1 MADLFG
7 LRPYQLDAVSQIER
21 YWSEGKHAILCQ
33 LPTGGG
39 KSRIIRQIVDDYSQ
53 SKKVIYLIAH
63 RQTLVEQLSNEIKEA
78 DIKHGIIQAGMPYI
92 RYRVQVCSMQTLV
105 RRLDKLAE
113 PEILIADECF
123 PRDTMIDGKLIQDIV
138 AGDMVISY
146 DEKTDRFVRN
156 KVLSVMKREYRGD
169 LVRIKDRNRTVHC
182 TTNHPFYTAD
192 GWKKAE
198 ELCCGEYVR
207 CLWKSVRVENEEK
220 DMLGNLQKDEIVT
233 DHEQDKLQVCIGKAE
248 AQQYDSLSGSK
259 GEAEEYPQGDGL
271 EASYAGREREAYSKA
286 CHGYVRATF
295 KRLRYGNRAGNSD
308 KTTTR
313 KRISA
318 LLQGR
323 FGNTRISSCN
333 RDRRSLTPSI
343 GTPISRCE
351 EGRIFRYTRLESVE
365 ILKQG
370 SREWLDAMRE
380 DCHVYNIEVE
390 QTHTYCVQGLV
401 VHNCHHL
408 KSNSYM
414 NILNRWPK
422 AKLLGMTATPQRIDG
437 KGFDDIFD
445 ELILGPK
452 MRDLIDAGYL
462 SDYEYYA
469 PASVDMDGV
478 HQVGGDYNAK
488 ESLDR
493 VDRKVITGSAVEH
506 YRKYADHQP
515 AIASCVS
522 IAHSEHVAQEF
533 RDAGYKAIAVNSR
546 MDQLE
551 VKRAIAGL
559 KDGSTEILTQCE
571 MLGEGVD
578 IPAATCLIGLR
589 PTASLVIYLQ
599 HCGRVLR
606 KAKGKDKAIILDHV
620 GNWSRFGLPDDE
632 RVWTLQGKPKGA
644 KEPSK
649 YKRCPECLR
658 PVLVS
663 AKKCEFCGYVWE
675 YEAHERMPAEVEG
688 QLVSIKEVKPDEVQD
703 LMRTISRRAHNL
715 KEAISIAKTLGYKH
729 TSAYHIWV
737 NELHLNVDSIRYI

>member
-1 MADLFG
+1 MGNGIFG
-7 LRPYQLDAVSQIER
+7 LRPYQLDAVAKIEK
-21 YWSEGKHAILCQ
+21 YWSEGKQAVLCQ

-39 KSRIIRQIVDDYSQ
+39 KSRIIRQIVDDYAQ

-105 RRLDKLAE
+105 RRMDKLAE
-113 PEILIADECF
+113 PEI
-123 PRDTMIDGKLIQDIV
+123 IV
-138 AGDMVISY
+138 I
-146 DEKTDRFVRN
+146 
-156 KVLSVMKREYRGD
+156 
-169 LVRIKDRNRTVHC
+169 
-182 TTNHPFYTAD
+182 
-192 GWKKAE
+192 
-198 ELCCGEYVR
+198 
-207 CLWKSVRVENEEK
+207 
-220 DMLGNLQKDEIVT
+220 DEI
-233 DHEQDKLQVCIGKAE
+233 H
-248 AQQYDSLSGSK
+248 
-259 GEAEEYPQGDGL
+259 
-271 EASYAGREREAYSKA
+271 
-286 CHGYVRATF
+286 
-295 KRLRYGNRAGNSD
+295 
-308 KTTTR
+308 
-313 KRISA
+313 
-318 LLQGR
+318 
-323 FGNTRISSCN
+323 
-333 RDRRSLTPSI
+333 
-343 GTPISRCE
+343 
-351 EGRIFRYTRLESVE
+351 
-365 ILKQG
+365 
-370 SREWLDAMRE
+370 
-380 DCHVYNIEVE
+380 HV
-390 QTHTYCVQGLV
+390 
-401 VHNCHHL
+401 

-414 NILNRWPK
+414 NILRHWPN

-445 ELILGPK
+445 ELILGPT
-452 MRDLIDAGYL
+452 MRDLITAGYL

-488 ESLDR
+488 ESVDR

-506 YRKYADHQP
+506 YRRYADHQP

-533 RDAGYKAIAVNSR
+533 RDAGYRAIAVNSR

-559 KDGSTEILTQCE
+559 KDGTTEILTQCE

-632 RVWTLQGKPKGA
+632 REWKLEGKPKGA

-663 AKKCEFCGYVWE
+663 AKKCDFCGYVWE
-675 YEAHERMPAEVEG
+675 YYAKERMPTEVDG
-688 QLVSIKEVKPDEVQD
+688 QLVSIKEVKPEDVQD
-703 LMRTISRRAHNL
+703 LMRMISRKAHNL
-715 KEAISIAKTLGYKH
+715 KEAIKIAKDLGYKH

-737 NELHLNVDSIRYI
+737 NELHLNVDSIRAI

>member
-7 LRPYQLDAVSQIER
+7 LRPYQLDAVSQIEK
-21 YWSEGKHAILCQ
+21 YWSEGKQAVLCQ

-39 KSRIIRQIVDDYSQ
+39 KSRIIRQIVDDYAQ

-63 RQTLVEQLSNEIKEA
+63 RQTLVEQLSREISEA

-105 RRLDKLAE
+105 RRMDKLAE

-123 PRDTMIDGKLIQDIV
+123 PKDTMVDGKPIQDIV

-207 CLWKSVRVENEEK
+207 CLWKSVRMENEEK
-220 DMLGNLQKDEIVT
+220 DMLGRMQTSEVLP
-233 DHEQDKLQVCIGKAE
+233 DHEQDQLQVCIGKAE
-248 AQQYDSLSGSK
+248 AKQHDSLPWSK
-259 GEAEEYPQGDGL
+259 REAEEHPQGDGL
-271 EASYAGREREAYSKA
+271 EASCTGRKWKA
-286 CHGYVRATF
+286 DTQASHGYVRAAF
-295 KRLRYGNRAGNSD
+295 ARLRDCNRAGNSD

-313 KRISA
+313 KRISD

-323 FGNTRISSCN
+323 FGNTRISSRN
-333 RDRRSLTPSI
+333 RDRRSFASSTGTSTP
-343 GTPISRCE
+343 RCE

-370 SREWLDAMRE
+370 SSEWLDAMRG
-380 DCHVYNIEVE
+380 DCRVYNIEVE
-390 QTHTYCVQGLV
+390 HTHTYCVHGLV

-414 NILNRWPK
+414 SILRRWPN

-445 ELILGPK
+445 ELILGPN
-452 MRDLIDAGYL
+452 MRDLITAGYL

-478 HQVGGDYNAK
+478 RQVGGDYNAK
-488 ESLDR
+488 ESVDR

-506 YRKYADHQP
+506 YRRYADHQP

-606 KAKGKDKAIILDHV
+606 KAKGKEKAIILDHV

-632 RVWTLQGKPKGA
+632 RVWTLQGRPKGA

-688 QLVSIKEVKPDEVQD
+688 QLVSIKEVKPEDVQD

-715 KEAISIAKTLGYKH
+715 KEAIKIAKDLGYKH

-737 NELHLNVDSIRYI
+737 NELHLSVDSIRSI

>member
-7 LRPYQLDAVSQIER
+7 LRPYQLDAVSQIEK
-21 YWSEGKHAILCQ
+21 YWSEGKQAVLCQ

-39 KSRIIRQIVDDYSQ
+39 KSRIIRQIVDDYAQ

-63 RQTLVEQLSNEIKEA
+63 RQTLVEQLSREIKEA
-78 DIKHGIIQAGMPYI
+78 DINHGIIQSGMPYI

-105 RRLDKLAE
+105 RRMDKLAE
-113 PEILIADECF
+113 PEILICDE
-123 PRDTMIDGKLIQDIV
+123 
-138 AGDMVISY
+138 A
-146 DEKTDRFVRN
+146 
-156 KVLSVMKREYRGD
+156 
-169 LVRIKDRNRTVHC
+169 
-182 TTNHPFYTAD
+182 
-192 GWKKAE
+192 
-198 ELCCGEYVR
+198 
-207 CLWKSVRVENEEK
+207 
-220 DMLGNLQKDEIVT
+220 
-233 DHEQDKLQVCIGKAE
+233 
-248 AQQYDSLSGSK
+248 
-259 GEAEEYPQGDGL
+259 
-271 EASYAGREREAYSKA
+271 
-286 CHGYVRATF
+286 
-295 KRLRYGNRAGNSD
+295 
-308 KTTTR
+308 
-313 KRISA
+313 
-318 LLQGR
+318 
-323 FGNTRISSCN
+323 
-333 RDRRSLTPSI
+333 
-343 GTPISRCE
+343 
-351 EGRIFRYTRLESVE
+351 
-365 ILKQG
+365 
-370 SREWLDAMRE
+370 
-380 DCHVYNIEVE
+380 
-390 QTHTYCVQGLV
+390 
-401 VHNCHHL
+401 HHL
-408 KSNSYM
+408 KSSSYM
-414 NILNRWPK
+414 HILNYWPN

-445 ELILGPK
+445 ELILGPN
-452 MRDLIDAGYL
+452 MRDLITAGYL

-469 PASVDMDGV
+469 PASVDMEGV

-488 ESLDR
+488 ESVDR

-632 RVWTLQGKPKGA
+632 RIWTLQGKPKGA

-663 AKKCEFCGYVWE
+663 AKKCDFCGYVWE
-675 YEAHERMPAEVEG
+675 YEAKERMPAEVEG
-688 QLVSIKEVKPDEVQD
+688 QLISIKEVKPEDVQD
-703 LMRTISRRAHNL
+703 LMRTISRKAHNL
-715 KEAISIAKTLGYKH
+715 KEAIRIAKTLGYKH

-737 NELHLNVDSIRYI
+737 NELHLSVDSIRSI

>member
-7 LRPYQLDAVSQIER
+7 LRPYQLDAVSQIEK
-21 YWSEGKHAILCQ
+21 YWSEGKQSVLFQ

-63 RQTLVEQLSNEIKEA
+63 RQTLVDQLSREVSEA

-123 PRDTMIDGKLIQDIV
+123 PKDTMVDGKPIQDIV
-138 AGDMVISY
+138 PGDMVISY
-146 DEKTDRFVRN
+146 DEETGRFVRN
-156 KVLSVMKREYRGD
+156 KVLSVMKREYHGD

-198 ELCCGEYVR
+198 ELCCGEHVR
-207 CLWKSVRVENEEK
+207 CLWKSIRMENEEK
-220 DMLGNLQKDEIVT
+220 DLFGEVQKAQIVT
-233 DHEQDKLQVCIGKAE
+233 DHEQNQLQVCIREAE
-248 AQQYDSLSGSK
+248 TKQYHAFPRCK
-259 GEAEEYPQGDGL
+259 REAEEHPQGDGL
-271 EASYAGREREAYSKA
+271 EAHCAGRKREADSKA
-286 CHGYVRATF
+286 CHGHVRAAF
-295 KRLRYGNRAGNSD
+295 KRLRDGNRAGNSH

-313 KRISA
+313 KRIPD

-323 FGNTRISSCN
+323 FGNTRIPSGN
-333 RDRRSLTPSI
+333 RDRRTITSGTGTQTP
-343 GTPISRCE
+343 RCE
-351 EGRIFRYTRLESVE
+351 EGRLFRYTRLESVE

-370 SREWLDAMRE
+370 SREWLDAMHG
-380 DCHVYNIEVE
+380 DCNVYNIEVE

-414 NILNRWPK
+414 NILNYWPN
-422 AKLLGMTATPQRIDG
+422 AKVLGLTATPQRIDG

-445 ELILGPK
+445 ELILGPTMK
-452 MRDLIDAGYL
+452 QLIEAGFL

-469 PASVDMDGV
+469 PESVDMEGV
-478 HQVGGDYNAK
+478 KKTGGDYNAK
-488 ESLDR
+488 ESVDR

-546 MDQLE
+546 MDQMQ
-551 VKRAIAGL
+551 VRRAIAGL

-589 PTASLVIYLQ
+589 PTASLTIFLQ

-632 RVWTLQGKPKGA
+632 REWSLKGKPKGA

-658 PVLVS
+658 PVAVS
-663 AKKCEFCGYVWE
+663 ARKCEWCGYEWV
-675 YEAHERMPAEVEG
+675 YESQERMPAEVEG
-688 QLVSIKEVKPDEVQD
+688 QLVSIKERKEGENQD
-703 LMRTISRRAHNL
+703 LYRAISRNAHNL
-715 KEAISIAKTLGYKH
+715 KEAIKIAKEMGYKH
-729 TSAYHIWV
+729 NSAFYVWT
-737 NELHLNVDSIRYI
+737 ELLHLAVDSVVY

>member
-7 LRPYQLDAVSQIER
+7 LRPYQLDAVSQIEK
-21 YWSEGKHAILCQ
+21 YWSEGKHAVLCQ

-39 KSRIIRQIVDDYSQ
+39 KSRIIRQIVDDYAQ

-63 RQTLVEQLSNEIKEA
+63 RQTLVDQLSREIKEA

-105 RRLDKLAE
+105 RRMDKLAE
-113 PEILIADECF
+113 PEIVIIDE
-123 PRDTMIDGKLIQDIV
+123 
-138 AGDMVISY
+138 
-146 DEKTDRFVRN
+146 
-156 KVLSVMKREYRGD
+156 
-169 LVRIKDRNRTVHC
+169 VH
-182 TTNHPFYTAD
+182 H
-192 GWKKAE
+192 
-198 ELCCGEYVR
+198 
-207 CLWKSVRVENEEK
+207 
-220 DMLGNLQKDEIVT
+220 I
-233 DHEQDKLQVCIGKAE
+233 
-248 AQQYDSLSGSK
+248 
-259 GEAEEYPQGDGL
+259 
-271 EASYAGREREAYSKA
+271 
-286 CHGYVRATF
+286 
-295 KRLRYGNRAGNSD
+295 
-308 KTTTR
+308 
-313 KRISA
+313 
-318 LLQGR
+318 
-323 FGNTRISSCN
+323 
-333 RDRRSLTPSI
+333 
-343 GTPISRCE
+343 
-351 EGRIFRYTRLESVE
+351 
-365 ILKQG
+365 
-370 SREWLDAMRE
+370 
-380 DCHVYNIEVE
+380 
-390 QTHTYCVQGLV
+390 
-401 VHNCHHL
+401 
-408 KSNSYM
+408 KSNSYLG
-414 NILNRWPK
+414 IIRHWPN

-445 ELILGPK
+445 ELILGPN
-452 MRDLIDAGYL
+452 MRDLITAGYL

-488 ESLDR
+488 ESVDR

-578 IPAATCLIGLR
+578 IPSATCLIGLR

-663 AKKCEFCGYVWE
+663 AKKCEFCGYIWE
-675 YEAHERMPAEVEG
+675 YEAHERMPTEVEG

-715 KEAISIAKTLGYKH
+715 KEAIKIAKDLGYKH

-737 NELHLNVDSIRYI
+737 NELHLNVDSIRAI

>member
-7 LRPYQLDAVSQIER
+7 LRPYQLDAVSQIEK
-21 YWSEGKHAILCQ
+21 YWSEGKQAVLCQ

-39 KSRIIRQIVDDYSQ
+39 KSRIIRQIVDDYAQ

-63 RQTLVEQLSNEIKEA
+63 RQTLVDQLSREIKEA
-78 DIKHGIIQAGMPYI
+78 DINHGIIQAGMPYI

-105 RRLDKLAE
+105 RRMDKLAE
-113 PEILIADECF
+113 PEILIADEC
-123 PRDTMIDGKLIQDIV
+123 
-138 AGDMVISY
+138 
-146 DEKTDRFVRN
+146 
-156 KVLSVMKREYRGD
+156 
-169 LVRIKDRNRTVHC
+169 
-182 TTNHPFYTAD
+182 
-192 GWKKAE
+192 
-198 ELCCGEYVR
+198 
-207 CLWKSVRVENEEK
+207 
-220 DMLGNLQKDEIVT
+220 
-233 DHEQDKLQVCIGKAE
+233 
-248 AQQYDSLSGSK
+248 
-259 GEAEEYPQGDGL
+259 
-271 EASYAGREREAYSKA
+271 
-286 CHGYVRATF
+286 
-295 KRLRYGNRAGNSD
+295 
-308 KTTTR
+308 
-313 KRISA
+313 
-318 LLQGR
+318 
-323 FGNTRISSCN
+323 
-333 RDRRSLTPSI
+333 
-343 GTPISRCE
+343 
-351 EGRIFRYTRLESVE
+351 
-365 ILKQG
+365 
-370 SREWLDAMRE
+370 
-380 DCHVYNIEVE
+380 
-390 QTHTYCVQGLV
+390 
-401 VHNCHHL
+401 HHL

-414 NILNRWPK
+414 SILRRWPN

-445 ELILGPK
+445 ELILGPN
-452 MRDLIDAGYL
+452 MRDLITAGYL

-478 HQVGGDYNAK
+478 KQVGGDYNAK
-488 ESLDR
+488 ESVDR

-506 YRKYADHQP
+506 YRRYADHQP

-606 KAKGKDKAIILDHV
+606 KAKGKEKAIILDHV

-632 RVWTLQGKPKGA
+632 RVWTLQGRPKGA

-663 AKKCEFCGYVWE
+663 AKKCDFCGYVWE
-675 YEAHERMPAEVEG
+675 YEAHERMPAEVDG
-688 QLVSIKEVKPDEVQD
+688 QLISIKEVKPEDVQD
-703 LMRTISRRAHNL
+703 LMRTISRKAHNL
-715 KEAISIAKTLGYKH
+715 KEAIKIAKDLGYKH

-737 NELHLNVDSIRYI
+737 NELHLSVDSIRSI

>member
-7 LRPYQLDAVSQIER
+7 LRPYQLDAVSQIEK
-21 YWSEGKHAILCQ
+21 YWSEGKQAVLCQ

-63 RQTLVEQLSNEIKEA
+63 RQTLVEQLSREISEA

-105 RRLDKLAE
+105 RRMDKLAE

-123 PRDTMIDGKLIQDIV
+123 PKDTMVDGKPIQDIV
-138 AGDMVISY
+138 AGDTVISY
-146 DEKTDRFVRN
+146 DEQTDRFIRN
-156 KVLSVMKREYRGD
+156 KVLSVMRREYCGD
-169 LVRIKDRNRTVHC
+169 LVRIKDHNRTVHC

-198 ELCCGEYVR
+198 ELRCGEYVR
-207 CLWKSVRVENEEK
+207 CLWKSVRMEGKKENLFGK
-220 DMLGNLQKDEIVT
+220 VQKDQIVT

-248 AQQYDSLSGSK
+248 AQQYDSLPRSK
-259 GEAEEYPQGDGL
+259 GEAEEHIEGDGL
-271 EASYAGREREAYSKA
+271 EATCTRGKREADSKA
-286 CHGYVRATF
+286 CHGYVRAAF
-295 KRLRYGNRAGNSD
+295 ARLRDCNRARNSD

-313 KRISA
+313 KRISD

-323 FGNTRISSCN
+323 FGNTRISSRN
-333 RDRRSLTPSI
+333 RDRRSFALRVGEAET
-343 GTPISRCE
+343 RCE

-370 SREWLDAMRE
+370 SSEWIDAMRG

-445 ELILGPK
+445 ELILGPN

-469 PASVDMDGV
+469 PASVDMEGV

-488 ESLDR
+488 ESLER

-506 YRKYADHQP
+506 YRRYADHQP

-632 RVWTLQGKPKGA
+632 RVWTLQGRPKGA

-715 KEAISIAKTLGYKH
+715 KEAIKIAKDLGYKH

-737 NELHLNVDSIRYI
+737 NELHLSVDSIRSI